1 MCVCVCIVE
10 LFHLGHFKSSKYL
23 QIPLLKNDLIHV
35 WNGFRRVRKKIY
47 QACNNKRFS
56 LEGGVQEKT
65 CLTLEANNFY
75 DKKKKRRGDICV
87 HINFILH
94 STGNIKMGNKDFT
107 KQSVFWRKKKLKG

>member
-1 MCVCVCIVE
+1 MLGRLPDKQKTCLRYHSCSDVCVCVCIVE

-75 DKKKKRRGDICV
+75 DKKKKRGGGIFVC
-87 HINFILH
+87 ILILF
-94 STGNIKMGNKDFT
+94 STPLGI
-107 KQSVFWRKKKLKG
+107 